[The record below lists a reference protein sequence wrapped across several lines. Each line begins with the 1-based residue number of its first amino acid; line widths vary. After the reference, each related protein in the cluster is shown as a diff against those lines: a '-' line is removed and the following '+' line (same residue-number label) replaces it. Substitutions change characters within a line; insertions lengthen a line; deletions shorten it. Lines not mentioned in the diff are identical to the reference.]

1 MMAAETVPDDLRD
14 PFAPFHWVDAT
25 TIVWK
30 VRPGEH
36 TSEYLHVIFS
46 DMQALIAGKE
56 MVGVVV
62 DLRDVELP
70 DAAARAC
77 IREHLMKIRPQLRGM
92 ALVLDTTPASRLM
105 GHIAQFIVTNVVG
118 LRFRIHDSV
127 ENAVAWLRE

>member
-1 MMAAETVPDDLRD
+1 MTAAETSSDDLRD

-30 VRPGEH
+30 LRPGEH
-36 TSEYLHVIFS
+36 TSEYLHVIFA
-46 DMQALIAGKE
+46 DLQALIAGKE
-56 MVGVVV
+56 EVGVVI

-70 DAAARAC
+70 NAAARAT
-77 IREHLMKIRPQLRGM
+77 IRTHLMRIRPQLRGM
-92 ALVLDTTPASRLM
+92 ALVLDTTPTSRLM
-105 GHIAQFIVTNVVG
+105 GHIAQVIVSNVVG